1 MLFCLFVTCCSYDD
15 GYYRSESGMPPTLNY
30 TVCHSSNARTIF
42 NYMSERFLPRP
53 QEIPDAKVFTHPL
66 WSTWAM
72 FNKNIT
78 QQKVLDFAANIT
90 KLKLPVAQLEID
102 DDWTPKYGDLE
113 FDPEKFPDPAEMVK
127 KLNKMGYR
135 VTLWTHPFMG
145 LDSEAFREAAENH
158 YVVSTRG
165 SQNPALV
172 RWWNGKMAALLDVT
186 NPAAV
191 QWYLAKLEALKNK
204 YNISSFKFDAGKYFA
219 LNSLKKGCVCQCVCV
234 CEHVCGVSPCL
245 KLVVISE
252 ETNFVCI

>member
-1 MLFCLFVTCCSYDD
+1 MKLEILHVRVMYFLLKICSLIVLLFCRYDD
-15 GYYRSESGMPPTLNY
+15 GYYRSESGTPPTLNY
-30 TVCHSSNARTIF
+30 TICHSSNARSIF

-53 QEIPDAKVFTHPL
+53 QEIPDTKVFTHPV

-72 FNKNIT
+72 YNKNIT
-78 QQKVLDFAANIT
+78 QQKVLDFATNIT
-90 KLKLPVAQLEID
+90 KFKLPAAQLEID
-102 DDWTPKYGDLE
+102 DDWTPAYGDLE
-113 FDPEKFPDPAEMVK
+113 FNLEKFPDPTEMVK

-135 VTLWTHPFMG
+135 VTLWTHPFLS
-145 LDSEAFREAAENH
+145 LDSKAFQEAADNH

-186 NPAAV
+186 NPAAG

-219 LNSLKKGCVCQCVCV
+219 LCVCV
-234 CEHVCGVSPCL
+234 CV
-245 KLVVISE
+245 
-252 ETNFVCI
+252 FVGACTVF